1 MGVII
6 NGLPILDEFGTGLDK
21 FFVANVIGGRGAFSV
36 PANAFKGVFFAIR
49 RKLILEISGMPAKI
63 NGVAGVRN

>member
-1 MGVII
+1 
-6 NGLPILDEFGTGLDK
+6 
-21 FFVANVIGGRGAFSV
+21 V
-36 PANAFKGVFFAIR
+36 PANAFKGVFFAIH